1 MKLSNVPLKKNKKN
15 YSFNGTKK
23 EKKKK
28 KNNIQICR
36 ESVLVEG

>member
-28 KNNIQICR
+28 KITFKYAVNL
-36 ESVLVEG
+36 S